1 MHARSVVT
9 DHKHEQN
16 RLIFNPRWACAVR
29 VTVVAV
35 SVCLS
40 VCVCV
45 GVCVCPLSHISSLG
59 HLFILKALPRTKRA
73 TEVKKFVAFFLKLF
87 HCID

>member
-16 RLIFNPRWACAVR
+16 RLIFNPRWACAAR

-45 GVCVCPLSHISSLG
+45 CVSVKSHLVSGASV
-59 HLFILKALPRTKRA
+59 HLESTA
-73 TEVKKFVAFFLKLF
+73 TN
-87 HCID
+87 